1 MSCCLSLVSP
11 RGEALREIGKALVP
25 GARLRYALGVPDE
38 TKLLDRLRAGDEA
51 AFASLVDEMHGALRR
66 LVEVF
71 VGRGASA
78 DEVIQDTWVAVLDGL
93 SRFEGRS
100 SVKTWIGSI
109 AVNLAKTRRARDW
122 RDQFLFT
129 PDGDCIPEE
138 GRMGTVGFW
147 SEAPPPMP
155 QPDDALDAKR
165 ARAIL
170 LQEIE
175 RLPEGQR
182 AVVTLRDVSEW
193 SAEEVCNVLGL
204 SETNQRVLLHRAR
217 MRLRAALARQLGKEQ
232 SW

>member
-1 MSCCLSLVSP
+1 V
-11 RGEALREIGKALVP
+11 KALVP
-25 GARLRYALGVPDE
+25 GERLRYAAGVRDE
-38 TKLLDRLRAGDEA
+38 TQLLERLRAGDEA
-51 AFASLVDEMHGALRR
+51 AFASLVDDMHGALRR

-100 SVKTWIGSI
+100 SVRTWIGSI
-109 AVNLAKTRRARDW
+109 AVNLAKTRRTKEW
-122 RDQFLFT
+122 RDQTLFT
-129 PDGDCIPEE
+129 PDSACGPEE
-138 GRMGTVGFW
+138 GRMGTVGYW
-147 SEAPPPMP
+147 TEAPPPVP

-165 ARAIL
+165 AREIL

-232 SW
+232 AS